1 MRVSCLL
8 EGGSGVE
15 HKLGKRIAVIVLL
28 AVVVV
33 VILLLRSCGDS
44 PVIPST
50 DTDPTKGTLNFT
62 PAGEQQNN
70 TITIPGMTGITLQSG
85 RLEQAVDFHNP
96 KENACYFVLSLYLS
110 DDTLIYQ
117 SNYLAPGERITE
129 IMLNQPLQRGIYGK
143 CRLVYECFTL
153 DNKYA
158 LNTGEVVLEINS
170 T

>member
-1 MRVSCLL
+1 M
-8 EGGSGVE
+8 E
-15 HKLGKRIAVIVLL
+15 HKQIKRIVLVVLL

-50 DTDPTKGTLNFT
+50 NTDPTKGTLNFT

-70 TITIPGMTGITLQSG
+70 TIKIPGMTGIVMQSG
-85 RLEQAVDFHNP
+85 QLEQTVDFHNP
-96 KENACYFVLSLYLS
+96 KENACFFVLSLYLS

-117 SNYLAPGERITE
+117 SDYLAPGERITE
-129 IMLNQPLQRGIYGK
+129 IVLNQTLQRGVYGK
-143 CRLVYECFTL
+143 CRLVYQCFTL

>member
-1 MRVSCLL
+1 M
-8 EGGSGVE
+8 E
-15 HKLGKRIAVIVLL
+15 HKQIKRIVLVVLL

-50 DTDPTKGTLNFT
+50 DTAPTKGTLNFT

-70 TITIPGMTGITLQSG
+70 TIKIPGMTGIVMQSG
-85 RLEQAVDFHNP
+85 QLEQTVDFHNP

-117 SNYLAPGERITE
+117 SDYLAPGERITE
-129 IMLNQPLQRGIYGK
+129 IVLNQTLQRGVYGK
-143 CRLVYECFTL
+143 CRLVYQCFTL

>member
-1 MRVSCLL
+1 M
-8 EGGSGVE
+8 E

-44 PVIPST
+44 PVIPPT
-50 DTDPTKGTLNFT
+50 GTDPTKGTLDFT
-62 PAGEQQNN
+62 PTGEQQRD
-70 TITIPGMTGITLQSG
+70 TISLPGMTEITLQSG
-85 RLEQAVDFHNP
+85 QLEQAVDFHNP

-117 SNYLAPGERITE
+117 SGYLAPGERITE
-129 IMLNQPLQRGIYGK
+129 IKLNQPLQRGIYGK

-153 DNKYA
+153 DNKSA
-158 LNTGEVVLEINS
+158 LNTGVVVLKINS

>member
-1 MRVSCLL
+1 M
-8 EGGSGVE
+8 E
-15 HKLGKRIAVIVLL
+15 HKRIKRIVLVVLL

-50 DTDPTKGTLNFT
+50 DTAPTKGTLNFT

-70 TITIPGMTGITLQSG
+70 TIKIPGMTGIVMQAG
-85 RLEQAVDFHNP
+85 QLEQTVDFHNP

-117 SNYLAPGERITE
+117 SDYLAPGERITE
-129 IMLNQPLQRGIYGK
+129 IVLNQTLQRGVYGK
-143 CRLVYECFTL
+143 CRLVYQCFTL
-153 DNKYA
+153 DSKNA

>member
-1 MRVSCLL
+1 M
-8 EGGSGVE
+8 E

-28 AVVVV
+28 AVVIV

-44 PVIPST
+44 PLIPTT

-70 TITIPGMTGITLQSG
+70 TIKIPGMTGIVM
-85 RLEQAVDFHNP
+85 QAGQLVQTVDFHNP

-117 SNYLAPGERITE
+117 SDYLAPGERITE
-129 IMLNQPLQRGIYGK
+129 IVLNQTLQRGMYGK
-143 CRLVYECFTL
+143 CRLVYQCFTL

>member
-1 MRVSCLL
+1 M
-8 EGGSGVE
+8 E

-44 PVIPST
+44 PVIPPT

-70 TITIPGMTGITLQSG
+70 TITIPGMTGINLQSG
-85 RLEQAVDFHNP
+85 QLEQVVDFHNP
-96 KENACYFVLSLYLS
+96 EENTCYFVLSLYLS

-117 SNYLAPGERITE
+117 SGYLAPGERITE
-129 IMLNQPLQRGIYGK
+129 IKLNQPLQRGIYGK
-143 CRLVYECFTL
+143 CRLVYECFAL

>member
-1 MRVSCLL
+1 M
-8 EGGSGVE
+8 G

-28 AVVVV
+28 AVAVV
-33 VILLLRSCGDS
+33 VILLLRSCGDN
-44 PVIPST
+44 PVLAPT
-50 DTDPTKGTLNFT
+50 DTDPTKNTLNFT
-62 PAGEQQNN
+62 PAGEQQIN

-96 KENACYFVLSLYLS
+96 KENTCYFVLSLYLS

-117 SNYLAPGERITE
+117 SDYLAPGERITE
-129 IMLNQPLQRGIYGK
+129 IKLTQPLQRGIYGK

-153 DNKYA
+153 DKKYA

-170 T
+170 R

>member
-1 MRVSCLL
+1 M
-8 EGGSGVE
+8 E

-44 PVIPST
+44 PVIPPT
-50 DTDPTKGTLNFT
+50 GTDPTEGTLDFT
-62 PAGEQQNN
+62 PTGEQQNN
-70 TITIPGMTGITLQSG
+70 TITIPGMTGINLQSG
-85 RLEQAVDFHNP
+85 QLEQVVDFQNP
-96 KENACYFVLSLYLS
+96 KENTCYFVLSLYLS

-117 SNYLAPGERITE
+117 SGYLAPGERITE
-129 IMLNQPLQRGIYGK
+129 IKLNQLLQRGIYGK

-153 DNKYA
+153 DNKSA

>member
-1 MRVSCLL
+1 MER
-8 EGGSGVE
+8 
-15 HKLGKRIAVIVLL
+15 KRIKRIVLVVLL

-70 TITIPGMTGITLQSG
+70 TIKIPGMTGITMQSG
-85 RLEQAVDFHNP
+85 QLEQTVDFRNP

-117 SNYLAPGERITE
+117 SDYLAPGERITE
-129 IMLNQPLQRGIYGK
+129 IVLNQTLQQGVYGK
-143 CRLVYECFTL
+143 CRLVYQCFTL

>member
-1 MRVSCLL
+1 M
-8 EGGSGVE
+8 E
-15 HKLGKRIAVIVLL
+15 HKQIKRIVLVVLL

-70 TITIPGMTGITLQSG
+70 TIKIPGMTGIVMQAG
-85 RLEQAVDFHNP
+85 QLEQTVDFHNP

-117 SNYLAPGERITE
+117 SDYLAPGERITE
-129 IMLNQPLQRGIYGK
+129 IVLNQTLQRGVYGK
-143 CRLVYECFTL
+143 CRLVYQCFTL

>member
-1 MRVSCLL
+1 M
-8 EGGSGVE
+8 E
-15 HKLGKRIAVIVLL
+15 HKQIKRIVLVVLL

-62 PAGEQQNN
+62 PAGEQKNN
-70 TITIPGMTGITLQSG
+70 TIKIPGMTGIVMQAG
-85 RLEQAVDFHNP
+85 QLEQTVDFHNP

-117 SNYLAPGERITE
+117 SDYLAPGERITE
-129 IMLNQPLQRGIYGK
+129 IVLNQTLQRGVYGK
-143 CRLVYECFTL
+143 CRLVYQCFTL

>member
-1 MRVSCLL
+1 M
-8 EGGSGVE
+8 EGGKLVG
-15 HKLGKRIAVIVLL
+15 HKLGKRIAGIVLIM
-28 AVVVV
+28 AIVVL
-33 VILLLRSCGDS
+33 ILLLRSCGDS

-70 TITIPGMTGITLQSG
+70 TIKIPGMTGIVMQAG
-85 RLEQAVDFHNP
+85 QLEQTVDFHNP

-117 SNYLAPGERITE
+117 SDYLAPGERITE
-129 IMLNQPLQRGIYGK
+129 IVLNQTLQRGVYGK
-143 CRLVYECFTL
+143 CRLVYQCFTL
-153 DNKYA
+153 DGKNA

>member
-1 MRVSCLL
+1 M
-8 EGGSGVE
+8 E

-44 PVIPST
+44 PVIPPT

-62 PAGEQQNN
+62 PTGEQQGD
-70 TITIPGMTGITLQSG
+70 TISLPGMTEITLQSG
-85 RLEQAVDFHNP
+85 QLEQVVDFHNP

-117 SNYLAPGERITE
+117 SDYLAPGERITD
-129 IMLNQPLQRGIYGK
+129 IVLKQTLQRGVYGK
-143 CRLVYECFTL
+143 CRLVYQCFTL
-153 DNKYA
+153 DNKSA
-158 LNTGEVVLEINS
+158 LNTGVVVLKINS

>member
-1 MRVSCLL
+1 M
-8 EGGSGVE
+8 E
-15 HKLGKRIAVIVLL
+15 HKQIKRIVLVVLL

-70 TITIPGMTGITLQSG
+70 TIKIPGMTGIVMQSG
-85 RLEQAVDFHNP
+85 QLEQTVDFHNP
-96 KENACYFVLSLYLS
+96 EENACYFVLSLYLS

-117 SNYLAPGERITE
+117 SDYLAPGERITE
-129 IMLNQPLQRGIYGK
+129 IVLNQTLQRGVYGK
-143 CRLVYECFTL
+143 CRLVYQCFTL

>member
-1 MRVSCLL
+1 M
-8 EGGSGVE
+8 E
-15 HKLGKRIAVIVLL
+15 HKQIKRIVLVVLL

-50 DTDPTKGTLNFT
+50 NTDPIKGTLNFT

-70 TITIPGMTGITLQSG
+70 TIKIPGMTGITMQAG
-85 RLEQAVDFHNP
+85 QLEQTVDFHNP

-117 SNYLAPGERITE
+117 SDYLAPGERITE
-129 IMLNQPLQRGIYGK
+129 IVLNQTLQRGVYGK
-143 CRLVYECFTL
+143 CRLVYQCFTL

>member
-1 MRVSCLL
+1 M
-8 EGGSGVE
+8 E

-33 VILLLRSCGDS
+33 VILLLRICGDS

-70 TITIPGMTGITLQSG
+70 TIKIPGMTGIVMQSG
-85 RLEQAVDFHNP
+85 QLEQTVDFHNP
-96 KENACYFVLSLYLS
+96 KENTCYFVLSLYLS
-110 DDTLIYQ
+110 DDTGIVT
-117 SNYLAPGERITE
+117 GGFGEGRERITE
-129 IMLNQPLQRGIYGK
+129 IVLNQTLQRGIYGK
-143 CRLVYECFTL
+143 CRLVYECYTL

>member
-1 MRVSCLL
+1 MRASYLL
-8 EGGSGVE
+8 EGGSGVG

-28 AVVVV
+28 AVAVV
-33 VILLLRSCGDS
+33 VILLLRSCGDN
-44 PVIPST
+44 PVLIPT

-85 RLEQAVDFHNP
+85 QLEQAVDFHNP

-143 CRLVYECFTL
+143 CRLVYECFAL
-153 DNKYA
+153 DSKNA

>member
-1 MRVSCLL
+1 M
-8 EGGSGVE
+8 E
-15 HKLGKRIAVIVLL
+15 HKQIKRIVLVVLL

-44 PVIPST
+44 PVIPPT

-70 TITIPGMTGITLQSG
+70 TIKIPGMTGIVMQSG
-85 RLEQAVDFHNP
+85 QLEQTVDFHNP

-117 SNYLAPGERITE
+117 SDYLAPGERITE
-129 IMLNQPLQRGIYGK
+129 IVLNQTLQRGVYGK
-143 CRLVYECFTL
+143 CRLVYQCFTL

>member
-1 MRVSCLL
+1 MER
-8 EGGSGVE
+8 
-15 HKLGKRIAVIVLL
+15 KRIKRIVLVVLL

-70 TITIPGMTGITLQSG
+70 TIKIPGMTGITMQSG
-85 RLEQAVDFHNP
+85 QLEQTVDFRNP

-117 SNYLAPGERITE
+117 SDYLAPGERITE
-129 IMLNQPLQRGIYGK
+129 IVLNQTLQQGVYGK
-143 CRLVYECFTL
+143 CRLVYQCFTL
-153 DNKYA
+153 DNKSA
-158 LNTGEVVLEINS
+158 LNTGVVVLKINS